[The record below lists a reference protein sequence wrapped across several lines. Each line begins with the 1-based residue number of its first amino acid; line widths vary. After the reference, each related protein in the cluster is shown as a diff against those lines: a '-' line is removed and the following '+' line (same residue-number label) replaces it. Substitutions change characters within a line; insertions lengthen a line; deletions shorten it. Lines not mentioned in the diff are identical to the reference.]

1 MSKEQE
7 AGELCF
13 YSRIHHAGLLLSASC
28 HQDLLSVKYQAEFVD
43 VIIAQ

>member
-1 MSKEQE
+1 MGKEQE

-28 HQDLLSVKYQAEFVD
+28 HQDLLSVKYQAVFVAG
-43 VIIAQ
+43 IIAQ

>member
-1 MSKEQE
+1 MDKDWE
-7 AGELCF
+7 AGKLCF

-43 VIIAQ
+43 AIIAQ